1 MRLLTGR
8 AHPNFNLN
16 GGLPQG
22 IKTVVRAAKDSIAEA
37 PQDETINALLRD
49 TLCRAKLDR
58 DTQQWKV
65 ESVLGMVKMLPYGA
79 SLEMWQAACKELL
92 AGDMSCDE
100 SR

>member
-1 MRLLTGR
+1 MLTGR
-8 AHPNFNLN
+8 NHPNFNLD
-16 GGLPQG
+16 GGMPQG

-37 PQDETINALLRD
+37 PQDELIVALLRD

-58 DTQQWKV
+58 DTQQWQV
-65 ESVLGMVKMLPYGA
+65 TSVLGMIKHLPYGA
-79 SLEMWQAACKELL
+79 SLEDWQAACKELL